1 MSKLYVGILFLFIV
15 VKTAFSQDAH
25 FTQFYAAPLYLS
37 PSFAGSTAG
46 DRIVVNF
53 RDQWPS
59 IPGAFVTYSISADHY
74 FPRMNSGMG
83 ISIFRDQAGSGHLA
97 TTNFAY
103 QYTYNIKLFRK
114 WNIRPGVQF
123 YYTQRSIDFSALVFN
138 DQLTQ
143 SGQTSSSI
151 EIPSQN
157 KVGYFDFALSALAY
171 SSTQWYG
178 FTIDHIATPNQS
190 LKYTVSKVPIRFIF
204 FGGYKIMLQGKPGSY
219 AEESINI
226 AYNYRAQGK
235 FDQIDIGAYWTKYQF
250 VVGLWYRGIPGFKQ
264 YAPGHQN
271 NDMIAVLG
279 GYEFKALGLKLAYSY
294 DFTISKLVG
303 RTAGSHEV
311 SLIFLFNQNR
321 KIRKRHRT
329 VIVPCPKF

>member
-1 MSKLYVGILFLFIV
+1 MNKFYITILFLIIFV
-15 VKTAFSQDAH
+15 RVSFAQDAH
-25 FTQFYAAPLYLS
+25 FTQFYAAPIYLS

-103 QYTYNIKLFRK
+103 QYTYNISLFRK

-143 SGQTSSSI
+143 SGQTSSTI

-178 FTIDHIATPNQS
+178 FTIDHLATPNQS
-190 LKYTVSKVPIRFIF
+190 LKNTISKVPIRFIF
-204 FGGYKIMLQGKPGSY
+204 FGGYKIMLQGKLGSY

-250 VVGLWYRGIPGFKQ
+250 VVGLWYRGIPGFKK

-271 NDMIAVLG
+271 HDMIAVLG
-279 GYEFKALGLKLAYSY
+279 GYEFKSLGLKLAYSY
-294 DFTISKLVG
+294 DFTLSKLVG
-303 RTAGSHEV
+303 KTAGSHEI
-311 SLIFLFNQNR
+311 SIILLFNQNR
-321 KIRKRHRT
+321 KIRRRHRT